1 METDSDESS
10 VNLSLASSSSDGA
23 AILYNQ
29 TVEQKAALTK
39 KMSTK
44 KTQITTKPRVIDYK
58 ATLKVDYTV

>member
-10 VNLSLASSSSDGA
+10 VNLSIASSSSDGA
-23 AILYNQ
+23 EILINYTN
-29 TVEQKAALTK
+29 EQKAALTK

>member
-23 AILYNQ
+23 EILYNQ